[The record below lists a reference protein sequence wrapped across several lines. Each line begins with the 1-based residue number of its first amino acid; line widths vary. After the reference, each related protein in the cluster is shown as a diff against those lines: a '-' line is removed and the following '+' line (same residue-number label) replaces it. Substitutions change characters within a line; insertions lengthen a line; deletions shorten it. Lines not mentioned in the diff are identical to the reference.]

1 MGCKEF
7 KLIFV
12 ISQFLKGLIL
22 LIRELCYFFSFLL
35 LALAL
40 TCAVFLK
47 LINLYLD
54 YFVENERAV

>member
-35 LALAL
+35 LAL

-54 YFVENERAV
+54 YFVENERAI